1 MELYFSFRQTCNN
14 GQTYEHVQHKDL
26 SLTGGE
32 DESKDLCIA
41 IRADWYNYKW
51 EDPPIVEKVMGESI
65 IQNLQINTSVSI
77 YELINVDTSKAEFTV
92 VFSIKMEWFDKRL
105 TFGFLKEDPLK
116 NNIEYY
122 FSGEKKIWTPNIDF
136 VMQADNDDRYQRVTR
151 IIILFYKNVD

>member
-1 MELYFSFRQTCNN
+1 MELCFSFRQTCNN
-14 GQTYEHVQHKDL
+14 GQTYDHVQHKDL

-32 DESKDLCIA
+32 DESKDLCKT

-51 EDPPIVEKVMGESI
+51 EDPPIDEKVMGESI

-105 TFGFLKEDPLK
+105 KFGFLKEDPLK

-136 VMQADNDDRYQRVTR
+136 VMQADNDDRY
-151 IIILFYKNVD
+151 